1 MESHA
6 QSVEDYLI
14 DGLSFKLTPGA
25 SYITSRRSVTFFPT
39 GGNAYSPNGVKV
51 IKVQL
56 NGDGWLDPSTVRFGY
71 TLQNLDAAAN
81 HQLRT
86 LSGPWSFF
94 RRMRITCG
102 GQVVEDIDNY
112 ARTHEM
118 FEVLSSQARQQD
130 DKNQGFG
137 VQYDLLRNREAD
149 LEKPRIISG
158 RSW

>member
-39 GGNAYSPNGVKV
+39 GGNANSPNGVKV

-71 TLQNLDAAAN
+71 TLQNLDTANN

-86 LSGPWSFF
+86 LSGPGSFF

-102 GQVVEDIDNY
+102 GDVVEDIDNY
-112 ARTHEM
+112 ARTNEM
-118 FEVLSSQARQQD
+118 F
-130 DKNQGFG
+130 
-137 VQYDLLRNREAD
+137 
-149 LEKPRIISG
+149 
-158 RSW
+158 